1 VSERERIERIQRE
14 VDSHEGCTRDDCSY
28 NAVEDV
34 RWLLKTLAA
43 ANAATERVERERDRL
58 ARLMEGRCGTHEDRL
73 AELEGI
79 EAVNGK
85 LEAVLE
91 QTVKER
97 DAAEAARRW
106 SREQYENLRTLEL
119 ERIAALEHALAQARA
134 ALGVTVAYLE
144 PLHRR
149 LYEHSGFMNAT
160 MLGDRDYGRTVIQQA
175 RALLAPPAQEPGQ

>member
-73 AELEGI
+73 AELL
-79 EAVNGK
+79 AA
-85 LEAVLE
+85 LEALMPHVRHTGSCAE
-91 QTVKER
+91 QAVASLLRREQPQCVCGR
-97 DAAEAARRW
+97 DAAA
-106 SREQYENLRTLEL
+106 
-119 ERIAALEHALAQARA
+119 
-134 ALGVTVAYLE
+134 
-144 PLHRR
+144 
-149 LYEHSGFMNAT
+149 HS
-160 MLGDRDYGRTVIQQA
+160 A
-175 RALLAPPAQEPGQ
+175 RALLPRPGDQP

>member
-73 AELEGI
+73 AELLAALEGA

-85 LEAVLE
+85 LQAVLE
-91 QTVKER
+91 QTVELY
-97 DAAEAARRW
+97 
-106 SREQYENLRTLEL
+106 EQTV
-119 ERIAALEHALAQARA
+119 IITAARA
-134 ALGVTVAYLE
+134 AL
-144 PLHRR
+144 
-149 LYEHSGFMNAT
+149 
-160 MLGDRDYGRTVIQQA
+160 Q
-175 RALLAPPAQEPGQ
+175 PAKEPGQ